1 LELAELQALKALIQL
16 LLQLPVWVAVAEGVA
31 VELLVVE
38 LEVLAVAE
46 IIILPTIL
54 LDLELMVRASKVVM
68 D

>member
-1 LELAELQALKALIQL
+1 
-16 LLQLPVWVAVAEGVA
+16 VAVAEGVA